1 MANVRRGRGP
11 REGGRS
17 QATNQTSFARG
28 SLVTLTPDDNNIT
41 VNININININT
52 NMSTF
57 ILRPMNCYPN
67 LI

>member
-1 MANVRRGRGP
+1 MANVRRGRGS

-28 SLVTLTPDDNNIT
+28 SLVTLTPGDNNIT
-41 VNININININT
+41 VNTNINIKT

-57 ILRPMNCYPN
+57 IVRPINCDPN
-67 LI
+67 LIK